1 MPITITVPQRNHV
14 TTPEPPQSH
23 TEIKSYWINY
33 LPIIAPPQWPKMS
46 LNTQTNANT
55 TQTAQPPD
63 NLGKRDRGNSQ
74 TSQPTELNR
83 RANHARHAPPELG
96 AQMPADQKNM
106 PPATPTPPRTIN
118 PPDHMNTDTPDTPT
132 CPSTP
137 PQDADMEP
145 PPTSLV
151 PHPGEVHHPKGDE
164 KEMYNALNILE
175 SFKYHIQGLNSEHL
189 CLKIHTV
196 TTCSW
201 SQAKPL

>member
-1 MPITITVPQRNHV
+1 MLGYLDTPSKTPDKPAPSDMPITITVPQRNHV
-14 TTPEPPQSH
+14 TTPETTQTH
-23 TEIKSYWINY
+23 MEIKSYQINY

-55 TQTAQPPD
+55 AQTAQPPD

-83 RANHARHAPPELG
+83 RANHVRHTPPELG
-96 AQMPADQKNM
+96 DQMMADQTNT

-132 CPSTP
+132 CPSAP

-145 PPTSLV
+145 PPLPSTPPWGSS
-151 PHPGEVHHPKGDE
+151 PP
-164 KEMYNALNILE
+164 
-175 SFKYHIQGLNSEHL
+175 
-189 CLKIHTV
+189 
-196 TTCSW
+196 
-201 SQAKPL
+201 